1 MTPQEAFRS
10 ALDNLAAHK
19 LRSALTMLGM
29 IFGVGAVIAMM
40 SIGAGAE
47 RQALASIERLGLRNV
62 LVRAKTFKDDE
73 LKEIRQKSLGV
84 SQRDAAAIAEAVPG
98 VDLIAPRIRIDP
110 YKVISPSGKSDGTA
124 VYGVTS
130 RYSGLAHLTL
140 AEGRFLDPLDEST
153 HAQVCVIGSE
163 VRRDLFGYGQAV
175 GELVKVND
183 VWLEVVGV
191 LAAADAGAATRGT
204 GAPGSSGATGSGSQG
219 GSGGGSDGNGGTP
232 AGGAA
237 GSSREIYLPLSTA
250 DRKFEHPVLASPLDE
265 IVVRLKD
272 GVSGE
277 ETSPVLRDLLDRLHG
292 GTGDYELVVPEA
304 LLAESRRTQ
313 RLFNVVMGAIAGI
326 SLLVGGIGIMNIMLA
341 TVLERTREIGV
352 RRAVGARSSDIR
364 FQFIVESFAISLI
377 GGVVGIVAGLAL
389 ARGVAA
395 YAGWETIVTGAS
407 IVLATGVA
415 MTVGLASGIYPAARA
430 AALDPIEALRYE

>member
-47 RQALASIERLGLRNV
+47 RQAMASIERLGLRNV
-62 LVRAKTFKDDE
+62 LVRAKTFKEDE
-73 LKEIRQKSLGV
+73 LREIRQKSLGV
-84 SQRDAAAIAEAVPG
+84 SQRDAAAIAEAIPG
-98 VDLIAPRIRIDP
+98 VDLVAPRIRIEP
-110 YKVISPSGKSDGTA
+110 YKVISPAGKSDGVA
-124 VYGVTS
+124 VYGVTPRQS
-130 RYSGLAHLTL
+130 ELAHLVV
-140 AEGRFLDPLDEST
+140 AEGRFLDPLDESS
-153 HAQVCVIGSE
+153 HAQVCVIGPA
-163 VRRDLFGYGQAV
+163 VRRDLFGYGPAL

-191 LAAADAGAATRGT
+191 LAADAAVA
-204 GAPGSSGATGSGSQG
+204 
-219 GSGGGSDGNGGTP
+219 P

-237 GSSREIYLPLSTA
+237 PASGGSGAAGPGASGAGEAGAASGGAAAGPATREIYLPLSTA
-250 DRKFEHPVLASPLDE
+250 DRKFEHPDLASPLDE

-272 GVSGE
+272 GASGG
-277 ETSPVLRDLLDRLHG
+277 ETAPLLRDLLDRLHA

-304 LLAESRRTQ
+304 LLAESRKTQ

-352 RRAVGARSSDIR
+352 RRAVGARASDIR

-377 GGVVGIVAGLAL
+377 GGLTGIVAGLAL

-395 YAGWETIVTGAS
+395 YAGWQTIVTTAS
-407 IVLATGVA
+407 ILLSTGVA
-415 MTVGLASGIYPAARA
+415 MAVGLASGIYPATRA
-430 AALDPIEALRYE
+430 AALDPIDALRYE

>member
-1 MTPQEAFRS
+1 MTPREAFRS
-10 ALDNLAAHK
+10 ALDSLAAHK

-62 LVRAKTFKDDE
+62 LVRAKTFKDEE
-73 LKEIRQKSLGV
+73 LREIRQTSLGV
-84 SQRDAAAIAEAVPG
+84 SPRDAAAIAEAIPG
-98 VDLIAPRIRIDP
+98 VELVAPRIRIDP
-110 YKVISPSGKSDGTA
+110 YKVLSPAGKAEGVA
-124 VYGVTS
+124 VYGVTPQHAE
-130 RYSGLAHLTL
+130 LANLTL
-140 AEGRFLDPLDEST
+140 AEGRFLDALDEST
-153 HAQVCVIGSE
+153 HAQVCVVGPA
-163 VRRDLFGYGQAV
+163 VRRDLFGYGPAV
-175 GELVKVND
+175 GRLVKVND

-191 LAAADAGAATRGT
+191 LAAADVPPASGGAGGEKDGAA
-204 GAPGSSGATGSGSQG
+204 
-219 GSGGGSDGNGGTP
+219 P
-232 AGGAA
+232 AGSA
-237 GSSREIYLPLSTA
+237 SREIYLPLSTA
-250 DRKFEHPVLASPLDE
+250 DRKFEHSELASPLDE
-265 IVVRLKD
+265 IVVRLKP
-272 GVSGE
+272 GTSGE
-277 ETSPVLRDLLDRLHG
+277 QTASLLRDLLDRLHA
-292 GTGDYELVVPEA
+292 GTADYELVVPEA

-352 RRAVGARSSDIR
+352 RRAVGARGRDIR

-377 GGVVGIVAGLAL
+377 GGLAGIVAGLAL

-407 IVLATGVA
+407 ILLSTGVA
-415 MTVGLASGIYPAARA
+415 MAVGLASGIYPASRA

>member
-62 LVRAKTFKDDE
+62 LVRAKSFKDDE
-73 LKEIRQKSLGV
+73 LREIRQQSLGV
-84 SQRDAAAIAEAVPG
+84 SQRDAAAISEAIPG
-98 VDLIAPRIRIDP
+98 VDLVVPRIHIDP
-110 YKVISPSGKSDGTA
+110 YKVISPSGKTDGAA
-124 VYGVTS
+124 VYGITP
-130 RYSGLAHLTL
+130 RYGELAHLGL

-153 HAQVCVIGSE
+153 HAQVCVIGPE
-163 VRRDLFGYGQAV
+163 VRRDLFGYGQAL
-175 GELVKVND
+175 GGLVKVND

-191 LAAADAGAATRGT
+191 LAADAAPAKSATGAGAPAKGSE
-204 GAPGSSGATGSGSQG
+204 GGGDAAASSSG
-219 GSGGGSDGNGGTP
+219 D
-232 AGGAA
+232 GGANP
-237 GSSREIYLPLSTA
+237 SSREIYLPLSTA
-250 DRKFEHPVLASPLDE
+250 DRKLEHPVLASPLDE
-265 IVVRLKD
+265 IVVRMKP
-272 GVSGE
+272 GVSGQ
-277 ETSPVLRDLLDRLHG
+277 ETANLMRDLLDRLHAG
-292 GTGDYELVVPEA
+292 MADYELVVPEA

-352 RRAVGARSSDIR
+352 RRAVGARRGDIR

-377 GGVVGIVAGLAL
+377 GGVAGILAGLAL
-389 ARGVAA
+389 ARGVAV
-395 YAGWETIVTGAS
+395 YAGWQTIVTGAS
-407 IVLATGVA
+407 ILLATGVA
-415 MTVGLASGIYPAARA
+415 MTVGLASGIYPATRA
-430 AALDPIEALRYE
+430 ASLDPIEALRYE

>member
-73 LKEIRQKSLGV
+73 LREIRQQSLGV

-98 VDLIAPRIRIDP
+98 VDLVVPRIHIDP
-110 YKVISPSGKSDGTA
+110 YKVISPSGKTDGAA
-124 VYGVTS
+124 VYGVPP
-130 RYSGLAHLTL
+130 RYADLSHLAL

-153 HAQVCVIGSE
+153 HAQVCVIGPE
-163 VRRDLFGYGQAV
+163 VRRDLFGYGQALGQV
-175 GELVKVND
+175 VKVND

-191 LAAADAGAATRGT
+191 LASDAAPAATATGGGAGKGSDGGEAAAASSGGAGAAG
-204 GAPGSSGATGSGSQG
+204 GPGPSA
-219 GSGGGSDGNGGTP
+219 
-232 AGGAA
+232 
-237 GSSREIYLPLSTA
+237 REIYLPLSTA

-277 ETSPVLRDLLDRLHG
+277 ETAGVMRDLLDRLHAG
-292 GTGDYELVVPEA
+292 MGDYELVVPEA

-352 RRAVGARSSDIR
+352 RRAVGARRGDIR

-377 GGVVGIVAGLAL
+377 GGVAGIVAGLAL

-395 YAGWETIVTGAS
+395 YAGWQTIVTGAS
-407 IVLATGVA
+407 ILLATGVA
-415 MTVGLASGIYPAARA
+415 MTVGLASGIYPATRA
-430 AALDPIEALRYE
+430 ASLDPIEALRYE

>member
-73 LKEIRQKSLGV
+73 LREIRQQSLGV
-84 SQRDAAAIAEAVPG
+84 SQRDAAAIAEAIPG
-98 VDLIAPRIRIDP
+98 VDLVVPRIHIDP
-110 YKVISPSGKSDGTA
+110 YKVISPSGKTDGAA
-124 VYGVTS
+124 VYGVTP
-130 RYSGLAHLTL
+130 RYGELAHLAL

-153 HAQVCVIGSE
+153 HAQVCVIGPE
-163 VRRDLFGYGQAV
+163 VRRDLFGYGQAL
-175 GELVKVND
+175 GGLVKVND

-191 LAAADAGAATRGT
+191 LAADAAPAATATGRAGSAGA
-204 GAPGSSGATGSGSQG
+204 GAPGKGSEGGEAAAPSGGEAG
-219 GSGGGSDGNGGTP
+219 GSGP
-232 AGGAA
+232 
-237 GSSREIYLPLSTA
+237 SSREIYLPLSTA
-250 DRKFEHPVLASPLDE
+250 DRKLEHPVLASPLDE

-272 GVSGE
+272 GVSGQ
-277 ETSPVLRDLLDRLHG
+277 ETANLMRDLLDRLHA

-313 RLFNVVMGAIAGI
+313 QLFNVVMGAIAGI

-352 RRAVGARSSDIR
+352 RRAVGARRGDIR

-377 GGVVGIVAGLAL
+377 GGVAGIVAGLAL

-395 YAGWETIVTGAS
+395 YAGWQTIVTGAS
-407 IVLATGVA
+407 ILLATGVA
-415 MTVGLASGIYPAARA
+415 MTVGLASGIYPATRA
-430 AALDPIEALRYE
+430 ASLDPIEALRYE